1 MPWGA
6 ARVWGEAWLGF
17 TEVVMPGCPNP
28 GIADPPFPAPAGNS
42 STRLLPLSATN
53 KSPFGP
59 IATPLGVLSD
69 AAFTAAD
76 NELVKSNCPIT
87 TSGEIRPLWFTG
99 RGYRS
104 TRLFPE
110 SAPYRVPSL
119 AFTAIPSGDERTVL
133 EGFGDP
139 CVSTFATPVRKLG
152 CPTTSSA
159 GSPLRNRTESFH
171 TSTRLFEVSETY
183 SANGADE

>member
-1 MPWGA
+1 
-6 ARVWGEAWLGF
+6 
-17 TEVVMPGCPNP
+17 MPGCPNTR
-28 GIADPPFPAPAGNS
+28 IADTPFPAPAGNS

-59 IATPLGVLSD
+59 IATPVGAFSE

-76 NELVKSNCPIT
+76 NELVKSNWPIT

-110 SAPYRVPSL
+110 SATYRVPSL
-119 AFTAIPSGDERTVL
+119 GFTAIPSGDERDVL
-133 EGFGDP
+133 EGFGEP
-139 CVSTFATPVRKLG
+139 CESTFATPVRKLG
-152 CPTTSSA
+152 CPTTRSA
-159 GSPLRNRTESFH
+159 GSPLRKRTESFH
-171 TSTRLFEVSETY
+171 TTTPLFAMPETS
-183 SANGADE
+183 SANG